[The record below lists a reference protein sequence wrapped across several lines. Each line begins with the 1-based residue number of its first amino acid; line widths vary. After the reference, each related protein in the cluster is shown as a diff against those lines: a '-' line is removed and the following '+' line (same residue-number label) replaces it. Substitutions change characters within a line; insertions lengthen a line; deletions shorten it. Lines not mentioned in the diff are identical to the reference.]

1 MGVTIYGTVP
11 SVVLL
16 GLVSVWLIVAP
27 LEALAPVMPPVI
39 APNVQAKLL
48 GALAANVMAVLVAVH
63 IVFVA
68 ALVTAGFG

>member
-1 MGVTIYGTVP
+1 
-11 SVVLL
+11 
-16 GLVSVWLIVAP
+16 
-27 LEALAPVMPPVI
+27 MPPVI

-48 GALAANVMAVLVAVH
+48 GALEDKVMAVPVAVH